1 MSDLCPSCRE
11 PLDYPSGDGCAAMT
25 KHYLAVEKVVEHEDG
40 SATYTFDMSNDTR
53 DMFVSEGVRL
63 ILMCAVA
70 EISVE
75 DAFDMLHDI
84 AKVKLDESQ
93 QDAQK
98 ETQNDT

>member
-1 MSDLCPSCRE
+1 MD
-11 PLDYPSGDGCAAMT
+11 
-25 KHYLAVEKVVEHEDG
+25 KHYLVVEKVVEHEDG

-70 EISVE
+70 GISVE

-84 AKVKLDESQ
+84 TESNLDE
-93 QDAQK
+93 
-98 ETQNDT
+98 

>member
-1 MSDLCPSCRE
+1 
-11 PLDYPSGDGCAAMT
+11 MT
-25 KHYLAVEKVVEHEDG
+25 KHYLAVEKVVEHEDGHEDG

-75 DAFDMLHDI
+75 DAFDSYMTLQE
-84 AKVKLDESQ
+84 V
-93 QDAQK
+93 
-98 ETQNDT
+98 N

>member
-1 MSDLCPSCRE
+1 MN
-11 PLDYPSGDGCAAMT
+11 

-40 SATYTFDMSNDTR
+40 SATYTFDMSNDTL

-75 DAFDMLHDI
+75 DAFDMLQDI
-84 AKVKLDESQ
+84 AKKKLDESQ
-93 QDAQK
+93 QDTQK

>member
-1 MSDLCPSCRE
+1 MSDP
-11 PLDYPSGDGCAAMT
+11 D
-25 KHYLAVEKVVEHEDG
+25 KIVVETVDEHEDG

-75 DAFDMLHDI
+75 DAFDMLHGI
-84 AKVKLDESQ
+84 ARSNLDE
-93 QDAQK
+93 
-98 ETQNDT
+98 

>member
-1 MSDLCPSCRE
+1 MSNFNSED
-11 PLDYPSGDGCAAMT
+11 PLLNLTKERQMN

-70 EISVE
+70 KISVE

-84 AKVKLDESQ
+84 AESNLDE
-93 QDAQK
+93 
-98 ETQNDT
+98 